1 MDKEEKLYE
10 KEYGDVPFPANERLM
25 YLLKKIHYKK
35 QKTSVYDLMELYQ
48 SIKWKT
54 QTFIICEVP
63 KATPR
68 PRTNYNTHVFY
79 VKGAKTRK
87 NRFKKFL
94 INEDWE
100 MVTTPCKFEVKTY
113 FPIPSSMKK
122 QEQILAEFGMVRPIS
137 KPDWDNLGKTYSD
150 MIQGTVLYDDALI
163 IDGRAQ
169 KFYSIKPRVEITI
182 TYMEIPDSD
191 FNWRKIL
198 KQLKKKGENR
208 HDT

>member
-68 PRTNYNTHVFY
+68 PRTNLSF
-79 VKGAKTRK
+79 A
-87 NRFKKFL
+87 
-94 INEDWE
+94 
-100 MVTTPCKFEVKTY
+100 
-113 FPIPSSMKK
+113 
-122 QEQILAEFGMVRPIS
+122 
-137 KPDWDNLGKTYSD
+137 
-150 MIQGTVLYDDALI
+150 I
-163 IDGRAQ
+163 ITLPPNDCVIFIVA
-169 KFYSIKPRVEITI
+169 SPV
-182 TYMEIPDSD
+182 
-191 FNWRKIL
+191 
-198 KQLKKKGENR
+198 
-208 HDT
+208 